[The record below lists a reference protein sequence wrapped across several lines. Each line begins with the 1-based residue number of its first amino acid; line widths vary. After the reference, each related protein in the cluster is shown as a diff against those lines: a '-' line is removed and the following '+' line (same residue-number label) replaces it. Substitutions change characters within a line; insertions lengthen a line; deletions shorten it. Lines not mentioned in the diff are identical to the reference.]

1 MEAYIP
7 LLCLVAMAVLLW
19 SSVLR
24 GRSGGRPVVWTR
36 RMIGAVALAVVG
48 AVAVP
53 IIIVAVLH
61 S

>member
-1 MEAYIP
+1 VESYIP

-24 GRSGGRPVVWTR
+24 SRSGGRPVVWSR
-36 RMIGAVALAVVG
+36 RMVVAVALGVIG

-53 IIIVAVLH
+53 IVVAAVLY

>member
-24 GRSGGRPVVWTR
+24 SRSGGRPVVWTW
-36 RMIGAVALAVVG
+36 RMVGAVALGAIG

-53 IIIVAVLH
+53 IVVAAVLR